1 MMIHS
6 IYTIKRD
13 LPEVKVKVKNKLVT
27 GKVTGRMLDFAT
39 VIVNGA
45 NYEFAWSTI
54 ANALNNDKPLLI

>member
-1 MMIHS
+1 MTHS

-13 LPEVKVKVKNKLVT
+13 LPEVKVKVGNKIVT

-39 VIVNGA
+39 VIVDGV

-54 ANALNNDKPLLI
+54 TNALNNDRPLLV